1 MASDPVDFR
10 KGHDG
15 LAALVQSHL
24 HQKPFDGS
32 VYVLRAKRADRLKL
46 IYWDGSGPVMTYK
59 RLEDNSFQWPAIRK
73 GVMRLE
79 PVQFEALFAGLDWRR
94 VRLWR
99 WRLPLRRSDSRARL
113 RGSFC
118 LCFVMASGMTSPDRL
133 PNDIAELK
141 AIIRAQQD
149 QNARLEALVASF
161 KKALFGSKSEKIDPA
176 QYELELEDIETAIA
190 QVEAE
195 IEEDERTAP
204 VRPPKPR
211 QTNRG
216 SLPTHLDRIEVFIDP
231 ELSCACGAERH
242 VIGEAV
248 SERLDIIPAQFRVIV
263 TRRPKYACRTC
274 ESGITQAPAPAHII
288 AGGMPT
294 EATLAHVLVSKYADH
309 LPLYRQAQIYS
320 RQGIDLDR
328 STLAAWV
335 GKSAFELTQ
344 VYDAFMA
351 DLKRST
357 KLFMDETP
365 APVLAPG
372 RKRTKTGYFWAL
384 ARDDRPC
391 VGDDPPGV
399 AFTYAPGRSGLH
411 ADAILQGFS
420 GTVQVDGYAG
430 YNRLLKRPAQD
441 VTLAYCWAHA
451 RRKLHDVTKSGA
463 APIAQE
469 GLAQIQALYRIEKD
483 LRGLP
488 ADQRRAAR
496 QGRSKPII
504 DAFKLWL
511 VQNRARVSAK
521 SPTGEAL
528 KYIAKYWDGLILF
541 LDDGRIEL
549 DSNAVERT
557 IRPIAL
563 NRKNALFAGHDAG
576 AQNWAVIAS
585 LIETCRLNGI
595 VPHGYLSGILNA
607 IAGGHKQMDINELLP
622 WNYVRPV

>member
-1 MASDPVDFR
+1 MTVPD
-10 KGHDG
+10 
-15 LAALVQSHL
+15 
-24 HQKPFDGS
+24 
-32 VYVLRAKRADRLKL
+32 KL
-46 IYWDGSGPVMTYK
+46 
-59 RLEDNSFQWPAIRK
+59 
-73 GVMRLE
+73 
-79 PVQFEALFAGLDWRR
+79 
-94 VRLWR
+94 
-99 WRLPLRRSDSRARL
+99 
-113 RGSFC
+113 
-118 LCFVMASGMTSPDRL
+118 PD
-133 PNDIAELK
+133 DIAELK

-161 KKALFGSKSEKIDPA
+161 KKALFGAKSEKIDPA

-195 IEEDERTAP
+195 VDADERTAP
-204 VRPPKPR
+204 VRPQKPR

-216 SLPTHLDRIEVFIDP
+216 SLPRHLERVEVVIEP
-231 ELSCACGAERH
+231 EPSCACGAERH
-242 VIGEAV
+242 VIGEDV

-263 TRRPKYACRTC
+263 TRRPKYACRSC
-274 ESGITQAPAPAHII
+274 EGGIAQAPAPAHII

-328 STLAAWV
+328 STLAGWV
-335 GKSAFELTQ
+335 GKSAFELTP
-344 VYDAFMA
+344 VYEALMG

-357 KLFMDETP
+357 RLFMDETP

-384 ARDDRPC
+384 ARDDRPWG
-391 VGDDPPGV
+391 GDDPPGV
-399 AFTYAPGRSGLH
+399 AFTYAPGRSGQH
-411 ADAILQGFS
+411 AEKILQGFS
-420 GTVQVDGYAG
+420 GILQVDGYAG

-441 VTLAYCWAHA
+441 VVLAYCWAHA
-451 RRKLHDVTKSGA
+451 RRKLHDVAQSGA

-483 LRGLP
+483 LRGQT
-488 ADQRRAAR
+488 AEQRHAAR
-496 QGRSKPII
+496 QDRSKPII
-504 DAFKLWL
+504 DAFGVWL
-511 VQNRARVSAK
+511 TQSRARVSAK

-528 KYIAKYWDGLILF
+528 KYIAKYWEGLCRF
-541 LDDGRIEL
+541 LRDGRIEL
-549 DSNAVERT
+549 DNNPVERT

-585 LIETCRLNGI
+585 LIETCKLNGI
-595 VPHGYLSGILNA
+595 EPNAYLCSVLTA
-607 IAGGHKQMDINELLP
+607 IAAGHKQNDIEQLLP
-622 WNYVRPV
+622 WNYAKTV